1 MLKIINKR
9 LNPVDFTDYHVVRN
23 LIFNRVEVE
32 SIAKFQHSSVFLGSR
47 MIEHDIELTEYV
59 ENIYKKL
66 DEYIRLCN
74 FNTKNLEIIKL
85 LFEGVSISEIGES
98 RNVGEQ
104 TIFNR
109 IRRIVLKINL
119 VAELE
124 RSKPCEDSITKWQSH
139 WLT

>member
-1 MLKIINKR
+1 MLKITNER

-59 ENIYKKL
+59 EKTYKKL
-66 DEYIRLCN
+66 DKYICLCN
-74 FNTKNLEIIKL
+74 FNAKNLEIIKL

-124 RSKPCEDSITKWQSH
+124 RSKPCEDSITK
-139 WLT
+139 